1 MSEVQSGPDD
11 GGKKGKHSKLRAKKA
26 STHIDMTPMVDLAFL
41 LLTFFMLTTTFSKPK
56 TMEINMPIKPDK
68 DVKLPEITNALTVI
82 LTDKNKIYWYYN
94 AFKPDTTTLQQTDFS
109 PEGIHKLLLNYNK
122 DTKKN
127 IDVNQAVK
135 EQQKRLEKKEISDS
149 TYKRLRIEIMGAPGA
164 LTVLIKTDDKAKYK
178 NVVDMLDEL
187 NICNIGKYAIVD
199 ISQPEFDLLKK
210 TKGE

>member
-1 MSEVQSGPDD
+1 
-11 GGKKGKHSKLRAKKA
+11 
-26 STHIDMTPMVDLAFL
+26 
-41 LLTFFMLTTTFSKPK
+41 
-56 TMEINMPIKPDK
+56 MPIKPDK
-68 DVKLPEITNALTVI
+68 DVKLPEITNALTVM
-82 LTDKNKIYWYYN
+82 LTDKDKIYWYYN
-94 AFKPDTTTLQQTDFS
+94 AYKPDTTTLQLTDFS
-109 PEGIHKLLLNYNK
+109 ATGIHKLLLDYNK

-127 IDVNQAVK
+127 IDVNQAVQ
-135 EQQKRLEKKEISDS
+135 EQAKRLEKREISDT
-149 TYKRLRIEIMGAPGA
+149 TYKRMRIEIMGAPGA